1 MSFGVAIFL
10 GFLLLSTQV
19 MVHLYATSMVTAV
32 AFDEARRAS
41 TGGGRCAGVE
51 GRVLERLGEWGRR
64 DEVTV
69 TCVAG
74 APPAPG
80 SEGIPTT
87 VRIVG
92 PSPARS
98 LTIFGNRA
106 VARIDRSASFLTE
119 HEVPG

>member
-41 TGGGRCAGVE
+41 TEGGRCEGVE
-51 GRVLERLGEWGRR
+51 PRVLERLGEWGRR
-64 DEVTV
+64 PDVTV
-69 TCVAG
+69 ACAAG
-74 APPAPG
+74 APPEPG
-80 SEGIPTT
+80 SAGVPTT
-87 VRIVG
+87 VRIAG

-98 LTIFGNRA
+98 LRIFGNRGI
-106 VARIDRSASFLTE
+106 ARIDRAASFLTE
-119 HEVPG
+119 REVAR

>member
-41 TGGGRCAGVE
+41 TEGGRCAGVE
-51 GRVLERLGEWGRR
+51 ARVVERLGEWGRGSG
-64 DEVTV
+64 VTV
-69 TCVAG
+69 SCAAG
-74 APPAPG
+74 APPEPG
-80 SEGIPTT
+80 SAGVPTT
-87 VRIVG
+87 VRIAG

-98 LTIFGNRA
+98 LRIFGNRA
-106 VARIDRSASFLTE
+106 IARVDRSASFLTE
-119 HEVPG
+119 REVAR

>member
-1 MSFGVAIFL
+1 MVFGVAIFL

-41 TGGGRCAGVE
+41 TGGGSCDGVE
-51 GRVLERLGEWGRR
+51 ARVLERLGEWARR
-64 DEVTV
+64 PGVTV
-69 TCVAG
+69 ACAVG
-74 APPAPG
+74 APPTGG
-80 SEGIPTT
+80 SAGLPTT
-87 VRIVG
+87 VRIAG

-106 VARIDRSASFLTE
+106 IARIDRSASFLTE
-119 HEVPG
+119 REVAG